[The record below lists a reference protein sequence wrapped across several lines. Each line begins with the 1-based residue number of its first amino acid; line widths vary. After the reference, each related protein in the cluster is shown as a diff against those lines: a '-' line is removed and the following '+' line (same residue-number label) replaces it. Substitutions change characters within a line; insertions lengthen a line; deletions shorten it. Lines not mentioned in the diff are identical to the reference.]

1 MDDKVPIWHQ
11 KDGIGKMYNIIEDNV
26 TWRSTNYT
34 RNVTTK
40 DKLINDRRMVQQ
52 GWITQWFK
60 RGTNEINNYQI
71 KNGTIA
77 WHDAM
82 FTVKRVV

>member
-1 MDDKVPIWHQ
+1 MWHQ

-40 DKLINDRRMVQQ
+40 DKLIND
-52 GWITQWFK
+52 WQWHS
-60 RGTNEINNYQI
+60 
-71 KNGTIA
+71 NGTVGLNYTMI
-77 WHDAM
+77 
-82 FTVKRVV
+82 

>member
-1 MDDKVPIWHQ
+1 M
-11 KDGIGKMYNIIEDNV
+11 IEDNV

-40 DKLINDRRMVQQ
+40 DKLINDQQMVQQ

-71 KNGTIA
+71 KIGTVA

-82 FTVKRVV
+82 FTVKRVVWNNQI